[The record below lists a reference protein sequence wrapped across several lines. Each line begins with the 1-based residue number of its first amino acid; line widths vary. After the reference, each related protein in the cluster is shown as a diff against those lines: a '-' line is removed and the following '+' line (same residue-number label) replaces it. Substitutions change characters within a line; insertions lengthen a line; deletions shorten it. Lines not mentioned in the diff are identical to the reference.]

1 MTDQTIQTQNEQ
13 PESVPVEAVVL
24 KLLELAQQWNDTADK
39 VDRDWYNDSAAYREC
54 ADELSD
60 FVKELTAGAESKS
73 VLNGNTGTLS
83 LTETRCQ
90 LAANAVGRFG
100 RTTRARGSL
109 LVAVFRTL
117 VFTGRTSILEKRKV
131 QSR

>member
-60 FVKELTAGAESKS
+60 FVKELTAGAESKKRPEWEYGNAES
-73 VLNGNTGTLS
+73 NGN
-83 LTETRCQ
+83 
-90 LAANAVGRFG
+90 AVPTCSKCGWAIRSNHKEHEE
-100 RTTRARGSL
+100 ACW
-109 LVAVFRTL
+109 
-117 VFTGRTSILEKRKV
+117 
-131 QSR
+131 